1 MQDLPVVQ
9 RLTNSSGAYVE
20 LLSYGATLVSAVVP
34 DRHGCLE
41 NVVLSYPSV
50 QDYLAD
56 DCYLGSTV
64 GRFANRIS
72 GAKFTLN
79 GQTFFLDKNDGENSN
94 HGGFAGFSKK
104 QFACKERTGS
114 SVVFA
119 ARSADGEGGFPGNVS
134 VEVAYSFDNS
144 NELLIAY
151 RLTSDKDTVVNLTN
165 HAYFNLFPRVRSI
178 LAHELMV
185 DADRYLE
192 LDECFLPAGR
202 LLPVAR
208 SDFDFSCY
216 RSVGQMMRRKREPH
230 IEGYNAYFVGRCASE
245 KGMRRLASLREGASG
260 RLLEVYATAPG
271 VQLYTGDY
279 LHGAHQPFAGLCL
292 EAQGYPDAPNHPHFP
307 SCALPANREYRQA
320 IRYRFGVA
328 TGQAA
333 GVKQAAHA
341 TCLYEANKQ
350 HMVYL

>member
-1 MQDLPVVQ
+1 MKDLPVVL
-9 RLTNSSGAYVE
+9 RLTNNSGAYVE
-20 LLSYGATLVSAVVP
+20 ALSYGATLVSVVVP
-34 DRHGCLE
+34 DRYGCLE
-41 NVVLSYPSV
+41 NVALSYPSV
-50 QDYLAD
+50 QDYLTD

-72 GAKFTLN
+72 GARFTLN

-104 QFACKERTGS
+104 MFTCRESAGS
-114 SVVFA
+114 IIFA
-119 ARSADGEGGFPGNVS
+119 AHSADGEGGFPGNVS
-134 VEVAYSFDNS
+134 VEVAYSFNNS

-165 HAYFNLFPRVRSI
+165 HAYFNLCPRVKSI

-192 LDECFLPAGR
+192 FDERFLPTGS

-208 SDFDFSCY
+208 SDFDFSRY
-216 RSVGQMMRRKREPH
+216 RSIGEMMRRKREPH
-230 IEGYNAYFVGRCASE
+230 IRGYNAYFAGRCADK

-260 RLLEVYATAPG
+260 RQLEVYATAPG

-307 SCALPANREYRQA
+307 SCVLLANQEYRQA
-320 IRYRFGVA
+320 IRYRFGVTA
-328 TGQAA
+328 
-333 GVKQAAHA
+333 
-341 TCLYEANKQ
+341 E
-350 HMVYL
+350 